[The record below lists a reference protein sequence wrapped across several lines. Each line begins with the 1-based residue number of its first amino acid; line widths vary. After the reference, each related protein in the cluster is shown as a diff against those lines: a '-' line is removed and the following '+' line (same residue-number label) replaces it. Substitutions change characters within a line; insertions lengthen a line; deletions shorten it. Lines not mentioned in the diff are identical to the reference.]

1 MPCAQTSFPLPLQ
14 TNEGIACSIFILSKP
29 QHFISSIFYKMAQEF
44 TDSNF
49 KAEILDSN
57 QVAVIDLW
65 APWCGPCKMMT
76 PIVDDLSKEY
86 EGKAIVGKLNVDD
99 NPNVPMEYGV
109 RGIPTFLIFK
119 GGELKEK
126 VVGTQTKE
134 ALKNRIEALLS
145 A

>member
-1 MPCAQTSFPLPLQ
+1 
-14 TNEGIACSIFILSKP
+14 
-29 QHFISSIFYKMAQEF
+29 MAQEF

-76 PIVDDLSKEY
+76 PIVDELSKEY
-86 EGKAIVGKLNVDD
+86 EGKAVVGKLNVDD
-99 NPNVPMEYGV
+99 NPNIPTEYGV
-109 RGIPTFLIFK
+109 RSIPTFLIFK
-119 GGELKEK
+119 GGELKDK

-134 ALKNRIEALLS
+134 ALKNRIEALLL

>member
-1 MPCAQTSFPLPLQ
+1 
-14 TNEGIACSIFILSKP
+14 
-29 QHFISSIFYKMAQEF
+29 MAQEF

-76 PIVDDLSKEY
+76 PIVDELSKEY
-86 EGKAIVGKLNVDD
+86 EGRAVVGKLNVDD
-99 NPNVPMEYGV
+99 NPNIPTDYGV

-126 VVGTQTKE
+126 VVGTQTKQ
-134 ALKNRIEALLS
+134 ALKDRIEALL

>member
-1 MPCAQTSFPLPLQ
+1 MEELPV
-14 TNEGIACSIFILSKP
+14 IISSIQNH

-65 APWCGPCKMMT
+65 APWCGPCKMMG
-76 PIVDDLSKEY
+76 PIVDELSKEY
-86 EGKAIVGKLNVDD
+86 EGKAVVGKLNVDD
-99 NPNVPMEYGV
+99 NPNIPSEYGV

-126 VVGTQTKE
+126 VVGAVSKE
-134 ALKNRIEALLS
+134 ALKNRIEALL